1 MVATHSSAL
10 TAFAARLARRARIF
24 ALLLRH
30 MPAGVAIAIFLSIC
44 LRQLELP
51 GLYYDEALD
60 LTPMLTWMHGGAPE
74 LLRGIGV
81 GRFPVML
88 LDYMGSLGGYVTV
101 PFLWIFGSGVAAAR
115 LQPILFSAVT
125 ILLVHVQ
132 ARRWFGPWVAG
143 ATVLLLAVQPSFVWF
158 TRQGISV
165 TSVMT
170 VFAWSSLLLLHPLER
185 PGESNLRRGWRFVG
199 AGIML
204 GLGLWAKL
212 PFLWWLMMLAA
223 MAVLV
228 LLRRGMG
235 ARLRDLLRRAAPFV
249 ALGFAVGAA
258 PLLYYNFIGLLRD
271 GQPHTAALIF
281 GSVLRPTQQ
290 FGVDNL
296 DFATNLAT
304 SWSNFKV
311 FIDGSY
317 FWYNGV
323 TFSNVYALP
332 VLGAAA
338 VLGVVLAP
346 RRRVLRR
353 WLGVVIALPVA
364 VFMGSFTVSGQWAT
378 HFFIIAG
385 LPQLV
390 VACAAVWIAEAAA
403 ARMRELD
410 KRVFIAVCVL
420 VLMAL
425 PAWRDVWVNQQHHAK
440 LAETGGSGRF
450 SDAVYKL
457 AQYLDERARRGE
469 AQPAA
474 LDWGIEKQIRVLTD
488 DRVQPIEIFGY
499 SAEADDGFRARA
511 REMLIG
517 EKRVYV
523 VLWDR
528 FAVYNR
534 RSEFTRLAEEMGM
547 QVTEAFIA
555 HERSG
560 LPVYVVLEAK

>member
-1 MVATHSSAL
+1 MVATNLLAPR
-10 TAFAARLARRARIF
+10 TRIAAF
-24 ALLLRH
+24 LLRH
-30 MPAGVAIAIFLSIC
+30 VPAWAAIAVFLSIC
-44 LRQLELP
+44 LQQLDLP

-60 LTPMLTWMHGGAPE
+60 LTPMLEWMHGGAPE

-101 PFLWIFGSGVAAAR
+101 PFLWLFGSGVAAAR
-115 LQPILFSAVT
+115 LQPIFFSALT
-125 ILLVHVQ
+125 IFLVHAH
-132 ARRWFGPWVAG
+132 ARRWFGPWVA
-143 ATVLLLAVQPSFVWF
+143 AAAALLLALQPSFIWF

-170 VFAWSSLLLLHPLER
+170 VFAWASLLLLHPLER
-185 PGESNLRRGWRFVG
+185 KGESNVRRAWRFVG
-199 AGIML
+199 AGAML

-212 PFLWWLMMLAA
+212 PFLWWLMMLTA
-223 MAVLV
+223 MAALA
-228 LLRRGMG
+228 LLRRGGRQRLG
-235 ARLRDLLRRAAPFV
+235 AFLPGTALFLFAGFV
-249 ALGFAVGAA
+249 VGAA
-258 PLLYYNFIGLLRD
+258 PLLYYNVVGLLRD
-271 GQPHTAALIF
+271 GQPHTLTLIF
-281 GSVLRPTQQ
+281 ASLLRPTQQ

-296 DFATNLAT
+296 DFLTNLNT

-332 VLGAAA
+332 ALGIAVVLGA
-338 VLGVVLAP
+338 LLAW
-346 RRRVLRR
+346 RRGLLRR
-353 WLGVVIALPVA
+353 WLGVVVALPVA
-364 VFMGSFTVSGQWAT
+364 VVMGSFTVSGQWAT
-378 HFFIIAG
+378 HFFIISG
-385 LPQLV
+385 LPQLAT
-390 VACAAVWIAEAAA
+390 ACAVVWIAEAIA
-403 ARMRELD
+403 ARIRNVD
-410 KRVFIAVCVL
+410 RRVCVVVCVS
-420 VLMAL
+420 VLLSL
-425 PAWRDVWVNQQHHAK
+425 PVWRDVWVNQQHHAK

-457 AQYLDERARRGE
+457 AQYLDMRVRNGQ

-474 LDWGIEKQIRVLTD
+474 LDWGIEKQVRVLTD
-488 DRVQPIEIFGY
+488 DRVRPIEIFGY
-499 SAEADDGFRARA
+499 TPEPDDAFRARV
-511 REMLIG
+511 REMLAG
-517 EKRVYV
+517 EKRTFI

-534 RSEFTRLAEEMGM
+534 RSEFTRLAQEAGL

>member
-1 MVATHSSAL
+1 
-10 TAFAARLARRARIF
+10 
-24 ALLLRH
+24 
-30 MPAGVAIAIFLSIC
+30 
-44 LRQLELP
+44 
-51 GLYYDEALD
+51 
-60 LTPMLTWMHGGAPE
+60 
-74 LLRGIGV
+74 
-81 GRFPVML
+81 
-88 LDYMGSLGGYVTV
+88 
-101 PFLWIFGSGVAAAR
+101 
-115 LQPILFSAVT
+115 
-125 ILLVHVQ
+125 
-132 ARRWFGPWVAG
+132 
-143 ATVLLLAVQPSFVWF
+143 
-158 TRQGISV
+158 
-165 TSVMT
+165 
-170 VFAWSSLLLLHPLER
+170 
-185 PGESNLRRGWRFVG
+185 
-199 AGIML
+199 
-204 GLGLWAKL
+204 
-212 PFLWWLMMLAA
+212 
-223 MAVLV
+223 
-228 LLRRGMG
+228 
-235 ARLRDLLRRAAPFV
+235 
-249 ALGFAVGAA
+249 
-258 PLLYYNFIGLLRD
+258 
-271 GQPHTAALIF
+271 
-281 GSVLRPTQQ
+281 
-290 FGVDNL
+290 
-296 DFATNLAT
+296 
-304 SWSNFKV
+304 
-311 FIDGSY
+311 
-317 FWYNGV
+317 
-323 TFSNVYALP
+323 
-332 VLGAAA
+332 
-338 VLGVVLAP
+338 
-346 RRRVLRR
+346 
-353 WLGVVIALPVA
+353 VVIALPVA

-425 PAWRDVWVNQQHHAK
+425 PAWRDVWVNQKHHAK